1 MKKTV
6 YYQNE
11 NDQLY
16 TEREVKLMLLDKKT
30 LKKRL
35 LSRDEICRGRTV
47 RFPKALFDY
56 DESIGNLSTKDLRK
70 AKVRKDLMRLGIE
83 W

>member
-1 MKKTV
+1 MKKVT
-6 YYQNE
+6 YYQDA
-11 NDQLY
+11 NDRLY

-35 LSRDEICRGRTV
+35 LGRDEICGKTV
-47 RFPKALFDY
+47 RFPKSLFDY
-56 DESIGNLSTKDLRK
+56 GETIGELSTKDLRK
-70 AKVRKDLMRLGIE
+70 AKVRRDLMRLGIE

>member
-1 MKKTV
+1 MKKTI
-6 YYQNE
+6 YYQTQN
-11 NDQLY
+11 NQLY

-35 LSRDEICRGRTV
+35 LSRDEICGKTIRLPRS
-47 RFPKALFDY
+47 LFDY
-56 DESIGNLSTKDLRK
+56 DETIGKLSAKDLRK
-70 AKVRKDLMRLGIE
+70 AKVRRDLMRLGII